1 MVRERFV
8 EKASMHLS
16 RRNDIS
22 YVLPSEILKEAEGEK
37 DDLPLFETGNP
48 AGNRPFIPPFMT
60 GLQQS
65 ASRALYFIIS
75 KIQERGKNLFGPPS
89 PEEAYHVCLTTLARI
104 EETL

>member
-1 MVRERFV
+1 V

-22 YVLPSEILKEAEGEK
+22 YVLPSEILKEAEGKK
-37 DDLPLFETGNP
+37 DDLPLVETGNP
-48 AGNRPFIPPFMT
+48 AGNRPFIHPLMT

-65 ASRALYFIIS
+65 ASRALYFIIR
-75 KIQERGKNLFGPPS
+75 KIQERGKNLFGQPS
-89 PEEAYHVCLTTLARI
+89 SEEACSVFFKTLARI